1 MLIVKRLIY
10 IVCVLLLPCTQ
21 VCGQGFTR
29 LDWNELRIDSVLP
42 VYAEVVPLETDYRLY
57 DYQVKVRY
65 PEWSLL
71 TPSETVVARRF
82 DEQLSDSLQI
92 ESFVGVERGRGLM
105 DLSFIPVIKHNGS
118 YLKLLSAKSRFSL
131 CSRIIGIL

>member
-10 IVCVLLLPCTQ
+10 VVCVLLLPYTQ
-21 VCGQGFTR
+21 VSGQGFTR

-57 DYQVKVRY
+57 EYQVKVRY
-65 PEWSLL
+65 PEWLLL
-71 TPSETVVARRF
+71 TPSEAAVARRF

-105 DLSFIPVIKHNGS
+105 DLSFIP
-118 YLKLLSAKSRFSL
+118 
-131 CSRIIGIL
+131 